1 MGDTTAARTYG
12 LIGYPV
18 KHSLSPA
25 MHNAAFKHLG
35 INATYRLFEIKPEL
49 LKDFLLEDIFVRD
62 TEGDPFSSQN
72 IAGFNITIPHK
83 VQALEIAR
91 LVEGTLTLAS
101 HDVLMAGA
109 INTVKREKGAW
120 QYQNYDVEGFVKSL
134 HEDLKCNTENKIAFV
149 FGCGG
154 AGRAVIA
161 GLSREGMRARRIYIY
176 EPNTEARVSAQK
188 HFPKP
193 SSSKE
198 DIFEFISEEQI
209 AAIIRSSDLLVN
221 ATPVGMKE
229 GDGSIVDK
237 DLLHD
242 GLSVYDVVYNRE
254 TRLIQDA
261 KAKGLNAQGG
271 LGMLLYQGAAAFRF
285 WTGKEAPVEVMR
297 EALMKELGKC

>member
-1 MGDTTAARTYG
+1 MGEKSPAIYG

-25 MHNAAFKHLG
+25 MHNAAFEHLG

-49 LKDFLLEDIFVRD
+49 LRDFLLEDIKLRD
-62 TEGDPFSSQN
+62 TEGDPFSSQE
-72 IAGFNITIPHK
+72 IVGFNITIPHK
-83 VQALEIAR
+83 VRALEIAR
-91 LVEGTLTLAS
+91 LVEGTLTFTY

-134 HEDLKCNTENKIAFV
+134 HEDLKYNTEGKNAFV

-161 GLSREGMRARRIYIY
+161 GLTRKGMGIRRIYIY
-176 EPNTEARVSAQK
+176 EPNEEARDSAQK

-193 SSSKE
+193 ASSKE
-198 DIFEFISEEQI
+198 DILEFIPEEQI
-209 AAIIRSSDLLVN
+209 AAILKCSDLLVN
-221 ATPVGMKE
+221 ASPVGMKE
-229 GDGSIVDK
+229 GDGSIVAQ

-254 TRLIQDA
+254 TQLLKDA
-261 KAKGLNAQGG
+261 GARGLRTAGG
-271 LGMLLYQGAAAFRF
+271 FGMLLYQGAAAFEF
-285 WTGKEAPVEVMR
+285 WTGKKAPIEVMR
-297 EALMKELGKC
+297 QALTGALAKC